1 MATTIQTLCSLG
13 DPQGVLMA
21 EWGHGQAGVGLG
33 GGFLLLERFSGS
45 EMSRNASG
53 IRGTSQKVLFKAQ
66 KFLREQSRP

>member
-1 MATTIQTLCSLG
+1 
-13 DPQGVLMA
+13 MA